1 MRTFTVA
8 VTAAV
13 VLLVGG
19 VAVLWGL
26 GVVQVDFGNLGRET
40 REARAAREFFN
51 VVQTSGLD
59 EVQTSL
65 AAGADVNATDES
77 GQTPLVYAAGANT
90 DPSVVE
96 ELLTAGADVN
106 AQTTVGWT
114 ALMVAVR
121 DNPNPEVPLELLQA
135 GADPTLR
142 NDEGKAALDYA
153 LDNGVMRRSSVLPVL
168 ENLTDKPFDPSWPSG
183 FIPPVEGATFSSR
196 DTHLPGSRRAYRNGY
211 HEGFD
216 FYNGV
221 VRVPITYGTPVVAT
235 ADGVVSRA
243 DHGYVEMTPEEY
255 DGLISDAQNQPVTP
269 QSTLDELRG
278 RQVWIEHPGG
288 FVSRYAH
295 LSNIPDTISVGTRV
309 TAGQVVGF
317 AGNSGTIEG
326 VSGTQDDPHP
336 HYELWRGDE
345 TYLGEGLGPDAIYPL
360 VAQVFGEGALP
371 LRRE

>member
-1 MRTFTVA
+1 MRTFVVA
-8 VTAAV
+8 VTAAFI
-13 VLLVGG
+13 LFLVG

-26 GVVQVDFGNLGRET
+26 GVVQVDFGSLGRMS
-40 REARAAREFFN
+40 REERANQEFFN
-51 VVQTSGLD
+51 VVRTSGLD

-65 AAGADVNATDES
+65 AAGADVSATDES
-77 GQTPLVYAAGANT
+77 GQTALIYAAGANE

-96 ELLTAGADVN
+96 GLLEAGADVN
-106 AQTTVGWT
+106 ARTTAGWT
-114 ALMVAVR
+114 ALMHAVR

-153 LDNGVMRRSSVLPVL
+153 AENGVMRRSSVLPVL
-168 ENLTDKPFDPSWPSG
+168 EGLTDKPFDPSWPSG
-183 FIPPVEGATFSSR
+183 FVPPVEGATFSSR

-243 DHGYVEMTPEEY
+243 DHDYVEMTPEEY
-255 DGLISDAQNQPVTP
+255 DGLISDAQNQAVTP
-269 QSTLDELRG
+269 QSTLDKLRG

-295 LSNIPDTISVGTRV
+295 LSGIPDTITVGTRV
-309 TAGQVVGF
+309 TEGQTVGF
-317 AGNSGTIEG
+317 SGNSGTIEG
-326 VSGTQDDPHP
+326 ISGTQDDPHP
-336 HYELWRGDE
+336 HYELWRGSE
-345 TYLGEGLGPDAIYPL
+345 TYLGEGLGPDDIYPL

>member
-8 VTAAV
+8 VTAAI
-13 VLLVGG
+13 VLLIAG

-26 GVVQVDFGNLGRET
+26 GVVQVDFGNLGRQS
-40 REARAAREFFN
+40 REERAAQAFFN

-59 EVQTSL
+59 EVETSL
-65 AAGADVNATDES
+65 AAGADVNATDEN
-77 GQTPLVYAAGANT
+77 GQTALIYASSANT
-90 DPSVVE
+90 DPKVIE
-96 ELLTAGADVN
+96 GLLEAGANVN
-106 AQTTVGWT
+106 AQTTTGWT
-114 ALMVAVR
+114 ALMTAVR

-142 NDEGKAALDYA
+142 NNEDKAALDYA
-153 LDNGVMRRSSVLPVL
+153 ADNGEMRRSSVLPIL
-168 ENLTDKPFDPSWPSG
+168 ENLADKPFNPAWPSG
-183 FIPPVEGATFSSR
+183 FVPPVEGATFSSR

-216 FYNGV
+216 FYSGV
-221 VRVPITYGTPVVAT
+221 VSVPITYGTPVVAT

-243 DHGYVEMTPEEY
+243 DHDYVEMTQAEY
-255 DGLISDAQNQPVTP
+255 DGLISDAQNQAVTP
-269 QSTLDELRG
+269 QSTLDKLRG
-278 RQVWIEHPGG
+278 RQVWIQHPGG

-295 LSNIPDTISVGTRV
+295 LSNIPDTLVVGARV
-309 TAGQVVGF
+309 TQGQVVGF

-326 VSGTQDDPHP
+326 VSATQDDPHP
-336 HYELWRGDE
+336 HYELWRGSE

-371 LRRE
+371 PRRE